1 MKRHDD
7 LIQTDIFLKK
17 TDEIMTEFM
26 TNIQEHELNWKENI
40 TENKSNKNIEIS
52 DENSQFRIS
61 SNKKFEKKEKDKK
74 EK

>member
-1 MKRHDD
+1 M
-7 LIQTDIFLKK
+7 KK

-40 TENKSNKNIEIS
+40 VEDKSNKNIEIS
-52 DENSQFRIS
+52 DEDSQFRIFL
-61 SNKKFEKKEKDKK
+61 NEKFEKKEKNEE